1 MDTLCAGTEEE
12 VADEVRVACQ
22 SAPREGGLVITC
34 GNSVMVGVKY
44 ANYLAQ
50 LRAARLYGGLDD

>member
-1 MDTLCAGTEEE
+1 
-12 VADEVRVACQ
+12 VRVACQ
-22 SAPREGGLVITC
+22 SAPKEGGLVLTC

-50 LRAARLYGGLDD
+50 FRAAKLYGQG